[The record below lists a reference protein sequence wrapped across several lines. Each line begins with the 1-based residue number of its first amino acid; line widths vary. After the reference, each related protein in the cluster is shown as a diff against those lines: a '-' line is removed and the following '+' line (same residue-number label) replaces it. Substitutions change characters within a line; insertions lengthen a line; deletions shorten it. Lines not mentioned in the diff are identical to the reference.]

1 MRAEQHAGPAQ
12 SAGASPAQVGA
23 PRVSVVVPLFNEAP
37 TLPSLY
43 EAVRTTCDRE
53 GLTFEVV
60 YVDDGSED
68 GSLAVLTA
76 LARQDSRVRVI
87 RLRRNFGKA
96 AALSTGFR
104 AARGQYVV
112 TMDADLQDDPE
123 EIPRLLARLSDGYGV
138 VSGWKRTRHD
148 PLSRRVASK
157 VFNWVTRRMSRVKL
171 HDFNCGLK
179 AYTKECANEIAGS
192 CYGELHRYLPV
203 LAHYKGFPVAEMEV
217 NHRERKNGRSR
228 YGLERYVRGF
238 LDLLTAVFMSRY
250 TRRPMHVFGGVG
262 LLLFLPGSFALF
274 WLFLLKMIFHV
285 NLGQRPL
292 LIMGAVLCI
301 AGLQLMVTGL
311 LAEMISAPRAAE
323 VPYSPIIVL
332 PETDEDAEAKAGAEP
347 SVVVISDEE
356 LARVQPLRRRW
367 ASRDQ

>member
-1 MRAEQHAGPAQ
+1 VRAENGGPRIVGPAHLDT
-12 SAGASPAQVGA
+12 GA
-23 PRVSVVVPLFNEAP
+23 PRVSVLVPAYNEAA
-37 TLPSLY
+37 TLRPLY
-43 EAVRTTCDRE
+43 ESVRGVCDRE
-53 GLTFEVV
+53 GLTFEIV

-76 LARQDSRVRVI
+76 LARMDTRVRVI

-104 AARGQYVV
+104 AARGKAIV
-112 TMDADLQDDPE
+112 TMDADLQDDPD

-138 VSGWKRTRHD
+138 VSGWKRHRRD
-148 PLSRRVASK
+148 PLSRRLASK
-157 VFNWVTRRMSRVKL
+157 VFNWATRRLSRVKL

-179 AYTKECANEIAGS
+179 AYTNECAKEIAGS

-203 LAHYKGFPVAEMEV
+203 LAHYKGFPVTEMEV
-217 NHRERKNGRSR
+217 NHRQRTNGRSR
-228 YGLERYVRGF
+228 YGLERYFRGF

-250 TRRPMHVFGGVG
+250 TRRPMHVFGAFGM
-262 LLLFLPGSFALF
+262 LLFVPGSFALA
-274 WLFLLKMIFHV
+274 WLGLLKVIF
-285 NLGQRPL
+285 GQVIGGRPM

-301 AGLQLMVTGL
+301 AGLQLLLTGL

-323 VPYSPIIVL
+323 VPYSPVIVL
-332 PETDEDAEAKAGAEP
+332 PEEEAAEATDPRELP
-347 SVVVISDEE
+347 SVVVLSEEE

-367 ASRDQ
+367 VHRERS